1 MTCLAFSVDSSGVP
15 ANIHT
20 SAPPSAKAPIAI
32 ANIVVTD
39 TPPVLPFVLPLD
51 AGDVTTAGFTVTF
64 CVGEDA
70 AGSAGT
76 ALVSVVVDVSVLVAS
91 VEASPKPALI

>member
-1 MTCLAFSVDSSGVP
+1 
-15 ANIHT
+15 
-20 SAPPSAKAPIAI
+20 
-32 ANIVVTD
+32 
-39 TPPVLPFVLPLD
+39 LD